1 MGKRTNEEREE
12 SAENSSASGT
22 GRVGGCHRAMRCLVF
37 ASIWLGFLAAL
48 VLISLGLWTH
58 CRNCLTIGVI
68 LIIACLGVAIHNC
81 LRRGDATPTIS
92 IYLERDS
99 HLSMEC
105 DDFET
110 AELEEEIAELEAGER
125 GEMEASGTPKCGS
138 VNGGV
143 TGLSQNVIANHDEN
157 GDVLRDGESNVLQ
170 YKSLKKLSTHK
181 KQLFYSTWLS
191 IAFTSN
197 H

>member
-1 MGKRTNEEREE
+1 MSYVTRRRLWYPYPQPNVSSTVGKRTNEEREE

-143 TGLSQNVIANHDEN
+143 TGLSHRMSLLIMMRMEMSLEMVSPMYFNTNH
-157 GDVLRDGESNVLQ
+157 
-170 YKSLKKLSTHK
+170 
-181 KQLFYSTWLS
+181 
-191 IAFTSN
+191 
-197 H
+197 